1 MGIGHLIMS
10 SRIEDLS
17 GGVQEL
23 HRDCL
28 QTDASKRPNAKICL
42 ERLKC
47 LCGLTTMVD
56 FD

>member
-28 QTDASKRPNAKICL
+28 QTDASKRPNAETCL

-47 LCGLTTMVD
+47 LHGMTTMD